1 MLIIRQMRDLMR
13 LFIWLKRLQMIVK
26 SSFIGGSF
34 IIVYIYQALNLLQL
48 SGLKR
53 VIMQLLRYIKYA
65 DGYDEIMK

>member
-13 LFIWLKRLQMIVK
+13 LFIWLKRLLMIVK
-26 SSFIGGSF
+26 SSFIEGSF

-53 VIMQLLRYIKYA
+53 VIMQQLRYTKYA